1 MCKNIHLC
9 FVHGL
14 DCFEEYGGVKDVIWP
29 LAERLTYISA
39 LTVFPLWGSV
49 ILKCGI
55 CNNKR
60 YGLHI
65 ECTMS
70 HHKVNIHRKT

>member
-14 DCFEEYGGVKDVIWP
+14 DCFEEYGGGKDVIWP
-29 LAERLTYISA
+29 LAERLTHISA

-55 CNNKR
+55 CN
-60 YGLHI
+60 
-65 ECTMS
+65 S
-70 HHKVNIHRKT
+70 